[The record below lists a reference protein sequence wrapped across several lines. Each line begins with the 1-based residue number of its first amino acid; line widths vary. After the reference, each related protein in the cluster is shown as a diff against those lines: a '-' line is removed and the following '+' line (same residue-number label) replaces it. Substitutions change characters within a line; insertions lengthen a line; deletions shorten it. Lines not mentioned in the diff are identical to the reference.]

1 MYRAKSSNKRY
12 GSLRRRRIVAS
23 GAAVLSKA
31 KCPDA
36 ASPAGVATAT
46 LQGMRWRLPSPLG
59 PLLLEQEGE
68 ALTRLRIEGRGAAP
82 GETPGETPG
91 EAPTALLREAA
102 RQLAAYFAR
111 ERRDFALPLA
121 PAGGGPFERQV
132 WQALTEIPYGATET
146 YGSLARRVGGVA
158 RAVGQACGAN
168 PLPIVI
174 PCHRV
179 LAAGGSGGFSAP
191 GGVDTKYRLL
201 ALEGAAL
208 L

>member
-1 MYRAKSSNKRY
+1 
-12 GSLRRRRIVAS
+12 
-23 GAAVLSKA
+23 
-31 KCPDA
+31 
-36 ASPAGVATAT
+36 
-46 LQGMRWRLPSPLG
+46 MRWQMASPLG
-59 PLLLEQEGE
+59 GLLLEEEEG
-68 ALTRLRIEGRGAAP
+68 ALVRLRIGGAPAAPPAGAAP
-82 GETPGETPG
+82 TP
-91 EAPTALLREAA
+91 LLREAA
-102 RQLAAYFAR
+102 AQLEAYFAR
-111 ERRDFALPLA
+111 DRRGFDLPLA

-146 YGSLARRVGGVA
+146 YGSLARRIGGVA

-168 PLPIVI
+168 PLPILV